1 MCYGNSDFDFVFKKK
16 KVILLPVLFFFSTQ
30 RNTFQAVLAS
40 SDSSSY
46 AIFLYPEDSLQ
57 FYSTYSKNDDGK
69 IPAMVGFSQASTNY
83 YFWEK
88 AGSYNIIA
96 NDEDSIRNLH
106 KYAFFK
112 VIKKTSGISMFFL
125 NCSMSQ

>member
-1 MCYGNSDFDFVFKKK
+1 MDAFS
-16 KVILLPVLFFFSTQ
+16 LFFFFFFPPQ

-57 FYSTYSKNDDGK
+57 FYSTYSKKDGK
-69 IPAMVGFSQASTNY
+69 NIPALVGFSQASTNY

-88 AGSYNIIA
+88 PGSYNVIA

-106 KYAFFK
+106 KYAFL
-112 VIKKTSGISMFFL
+112 VCLNSPRNHRGVLWFF
-125 NCSMSQ
+125 

>member
-1 MCYGNSDFDFVFKKK
+1 MDVK
-16 KVILLPVLFFFSTQ
+16 FFPQ

-88 AGSYNIIA
+88 PGSYNVIA

-106 KYAFFK
+106 KYAFLFK
-112 VIKKTSGISMFFL
+112 LLKKTSRSSMFFL
-125 NCSMSQ
+125 IVTWVNEK

>member
-1 MCYGNSDFDFVFKKK
+1 ME
-16 KVILLPVLFFFSTQ
+16 VIFCFLQ

-57 FYSTYSKNDDGK
+57 FYSTYSKNNDEK

-83 YFWEK
+83 YLWEK
-88 AGSYNIIA
+88 PGSYNVIA

-106 KYAFFK
+106 KYAFLF
-112 VIKKTSGISMFFL
+112 V
-125 NCSMSQ
+125 